1 MNSPLIRVIECQ
13 LAAIVRVALENDAL
27 RLFIRGAIRN
37 ALADV
42 ERPGLSPVICLPG
55 SREAARHGRPS

>member
-1 MNSPLIRVIECQ
+1 MSSPLLRAIECQ
-13 LAAIVRVALENDAL
+13 LRAIVRVAIENDAL

-42 ERPGLSPVICLPG
+42 ERPGASAVIRIPDAG
-55 SREAARHGRPS
+55 YGESA